1 MSFALHDGRK
11 QARAQLEKLAP
22 PVVDFSALA
31 ARVIRLETDART
43 ASVQAVWT
51 IADLIGKGL

>member
-1 MSFALHDGRK
+1 MGENR
-11 QARAQLEKLAP
+11 RAPNWRSLPP